1 MQRPLIKQPRMNNQF
16 KYQPEDTHS
25 EAEIDRRIE
34 RACDIM
40 ESIYANGE
48 YPNVLVRRSWSK
60 HNPVIT
66 GEMARPKTF
75 RWYLLRELKKLA
87 QKGAEISVVPSRD
100 RLSLSDPEL
109 LDNTDED
116 DWDITQK
123 KLFLFNPERIEISL
137 NRLNHYTGTQPE
149 DFQRYILFTN
159 YDMHVEVFKKK
170 FPSCVKPVRH
180 GVQMPAYHHKLADNK
195 GISLI
200 NIGVGPSN
208 AKTITD
214 HVAVLRPDAMI
225 MVGHCGGLRNH
236 QDIGDFVLATGF
248 MRNDG
253 VLNDIL
259 PLNIPITP
267 NYLLNVYLKEVLD
280 AYNRNH
286 RIGTIFTT
294 ANRNWEFMK
303 RRTVEQVHMSRSIAV
318 DMESATVATNGYRYR
333 IPNATLLCVS
343 DKPLHGKPK
352 LSEEA
357 QQFYEDSR
365 QLHLSMV
372 IKVLNICKE
381 NYPEGLPNASF
392 RAMNEPLMGG
402 LDKE

>member
-1 MQRPLIKQPRMNNQF
+1 MANQF
-16 KYQPEDTHS
+16 EFETEEVTSKQELHDRMV
-25 EAEIDRRIE
+25 EA
-34 RACDIM
+34 CNTM
-40 ESIYANGE
+40 EAIYKNGD
-48 YPNVLVRRSWSK
+48 YPQVFVKRSWSK
-60 HNPVIT
+60 HNPIIT
-66 GEMARPKTF
+66 GEMAKPEAY
-75 RWYLLRELKKLA
+75 RWYLLRELKKLGR
-87 QKGAEISVVPSRD
+87 KGAVIKVLPSRE
-100 RLSLSDPEL
+100 RLPLNDPEL

-123 KLFLFNPERIEISL
+123 KLFLFSPERIEISL
-137 NRLNHYTGTQPE
+137 NRLQHYTGTDPK

-159 YDMHVEVFKKK
+159 YDMHIEVFLEK
-170 FPSCVKPVRH
+170 FPDCIKPSRA
-180 GVQMPAYHHKLADNK
+180 GVQMPAYHHKLDDNK
-195 GISLI
+195 GVSLV

-214 HVAVLRPDAMI
+214 HIAVLRPDAML

-236 QDIGDFVLATGF
+236 QEIGDFVLATGF

-253 VLNDIL
+253 VLDDIL

-280 AYNRNH
+280 KYDRNH
-286 RIGTIFTT
+286 RMGTIFTT
-294 ANRNWEFMK
+294 ANRNWEFIK
-303 RRTVEQVHMSRSIAV
+303 RRTVEQIHMSRSIAV

-352 LSEEA
+352 LSDEA
-357 QQFYEDSR
+357 QEFYEDSK
-365 QLHLSMV
+365 QLHLEV
-372 IKVLNICKE
+372 VLEALNICKE
-381 NYPEGLPNASF
+381 NYPEGLPNASI

-402 LDKE
+402 PDEE

>member
-1 MQRPLIKQPRMNNQF
+1 MADRFEFETEEVNSQEELHERMV
-16 KYQPEDTHS
+16 
-25 EAEIDRRIE
+25 A
-34 RACDIM
+34 ACDAM
-40 ESIYANGE
+40 ENIYENGE
-48 YPNVLVRRSWSK
+48 YPKVLVKRSWSK
-60 HNPVIT
+60 HNPIIT
-66 GEMARPKTF
+66 GEMAKPEAF

-87 QKGAEISVVPSRD
+87 EKGAVIKIIPSRE
-100 RLSLSDPEL
+100 RLPLNDPDL

-123 KLFLFNPERIEISL
+123 KLFLFSPERIEISL
-137 NRLNHYTGTQPE
+137 NRLEHYTGTDPQ

-159 YDMHVEVFKKK
+159 YDMHVDVFQEM
-170 FPSCVKPVRH
+170 FPDCVKPARE
-180 GVQMPAYHHKLADNK
+180 GVQMPAYHHKLDDDK
-195 GISLI
+195 GVTLI

-253 VLNDIL
+253 VLDDML

-267 NYLLNVYLKEVLD
+267 NYLMNVFLKEVLD
-280 AYNRNH
+280 KYNRNH
-286 RIGTIFTT
+286 RMGTIFTT
-294 ANRNWEFMK
+294 ANRNWEFIK
-303 RRTVEQVHMSRSIAV
+303 RRTVEQIHMSRSIAV

-333 IPNATLLCVS
+333 IPNATMLCVS
-343 DKPLHGKPK
+343 DKPLHGQPK
-352 LSEEA
+352 LSDDA
-357 QQFYEDSR
+357 QEFYEDSK
-365 QLHLSMV
+365 QLHVEMAV
-372 IKVLNICKE
+372 EVLNMCKE
-381 NYPEGLPNASF
+381 TYPEGLPNASI

-402 LDKE
+402 PDDD